1 MRIVFTLLCVLL
13 LASCED
19 DVVVKPS
26 AMLRLE
32 YPAPHYKMADTDCFY
47 TFQQNTLAR
56 LESKNTCAINLE
68 YSLMNATLYLTYQP
82 VKGANLDS
90 LLYDAQK
97 LTYEHNV
104 KAQAIFEQPRID
116 SINKVYGM
124 FYAIDGNAA
133 TQSQF
138 YVTDSVH
145 HFVTGSLYFNAKPN
159 YDSIYPAVMY
169 LRNDIRHIM
178 ETITWNK

>member
-1 MRIVFTLLCVLL
+1 MRVVTLVLL
-13 LASCED
+13 VIFFASCEENIT
-19 DVVVKPS
+19 VKP
-26 AMLRLE
+26 AAKLRLE
-32 YPAPHYKMADTDCFY
+32 YPEPRYVITKTACPFNFEKNVLGSIKMKPNCGINIEY
-47 TFQQNTLAR
+47 PR
-56 LESKNTCAINLE
+56 L
-68 YSLMNATLYLTYQP
+68 NATLYVTYQE
-82 VKGANLDS
+82 VKGKNIDS

-97 LTYEHNV
+97 LTYEHDT

-116 SINKVYGM
+116 SIHKVYGM

-138 YVTDSVH
+138 YVTDSIQ
-145 HFVTGSLYFNAKPN
+145 HFVQGSLYFNAKPN

-178 ETITWNK
+178 ETISWEQ